1 MTETIKSVFKY
12 YFLYFIFMFILSF
25 CFTYFYFSPYLQ
37 NDRPIALN
45 DSNTYILL
53 KNENLNIKDKEV
65 VDYIDERLSYYN
77 KYLDKQKVLVDET
90 LEKKRVLLKSGIAF
104 DIHKDSDCAITYFI
118 KNAEIL
124 GKKELVKEYSILQ
137 QKQMP
142 ECNNRN

>member
-77 KYLDKQKVLVDET
+77 KYLDKQKILVDET
-90 LEKKRVLLKSGIAF
+90 LEKKRVLLKSGITF
-104 DIHKDSDCAITYFI
+104 DIHKDSDCSITYFI

>member
-1 MTETIKSVFKY
+1 MMEVIKSVFKY
-12 YFLYFIFMFILSF
+12 YFIYFIFMFTLSF
-25 CFTYFYFSPYLQ
+25 CFAYFYFSPYLK

-53 KNENLNIKDKEV
+53 KKENINIKDKEV

-90 LEKKRVLLKSGIAF
+90 LEKKRVLFKSGIAF

>member
-53 KNENLNIKDKEV
+53 KNENLNILDKEV

-90 LEKKRVLLKSGIAF
+90 LEKKEF
-104 DIHKDSDCAITYFI
+104 Y
-118 KNAEIL
+118 
-124 GKKELVKEYSILQ
+124 
-137 QKQMP
+137 
-142 ECNNRN
+142 